1 MKHFFFILT
10 CLLLQTVLFA
20 QNDTC
25 KDSFDYLIAVVHG
38 NLNKDHLPD
47 KAVVTQDTIN
57 KKAPF
62 RLQLFFKEPGGQY
75 RLVESSTQIIEP
87 QYPDG
92 KDGFYT
98 GNSFLK
104 ITIRKGVLCIRNE
117 LLKGHYEYFFRYQ
130 HNRFEL
136 IGFSE
141 SQSDGRGK
149 MYFTDFNLITG
160 IKIKQT
166 DNYETGKMISR
177 TKTKLLLRPFPAFRE
192 LVPFENDHFLY

>member
-1 MKHFFFILT
+1 MKHFFFNLT

-166 DNYETGKMISR
+166 DNYETCKMISR
-177 TKTKLLLRPFPAFRE
+177 TKTKLLLRPFPALRE

>member
-117 LLKGHYEYFFRYQ
+117 LLRGHYEYFFRYQ

-166 DNYETGKMISR
+166 DNYETCKMISR
-177 TKTKLLLRPFPAFRE
+177 TKTKLLLRPFPALRE